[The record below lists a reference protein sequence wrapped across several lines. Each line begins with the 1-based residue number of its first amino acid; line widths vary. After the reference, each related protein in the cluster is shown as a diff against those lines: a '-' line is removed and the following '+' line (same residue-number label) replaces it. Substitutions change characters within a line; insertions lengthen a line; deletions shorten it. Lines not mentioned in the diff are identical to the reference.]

1 MSLLQ
6 KMPSEEGW
14 KHQTWPARQKMR
26 FFKVKDNDTTI
37 QPGEK
42 EGQTDVSSAL
52 KMFYDHYRGF
62 WEKLIFRFSI
72 TTLTTFLS
80 FLYRNAIIGLKKSK
94 IQDFLKNRC
103 SGRKTFLGP
112 N

>member
-1 MSLLQ
+1 M
-6 KMPSEEGW
+6 W
-14 KHQTWPARQKMR
+14 
-26 FFKVKDNDTTI
+26 DNDTTI

-52 KMFYDHYRGF
+52 KRFYDHYRGF
-62 WEKLIFRFSI
+62 WENLKFWFSTTAL
-72 TTLTTFLS
+72 TTLLG
-80 FLYRNAIIGLKKSK
+80 FLYRKALLELKKSK